1 MRPETANSKAHGIQE
16 RGPEDSEKRSR
27 PGSRPSFSWDGQ
39 SELHVSAVEVQARN
53 PDRVN
58 VYVDGSYAFSLN
70 ALLALE
76 LHLGRGSVL
85 DPATLKDVFR
95 RDEVGK
101 AVEACV
107 RLLSFRPRTEV
118 ELLRRLAQKGFEQ
131 EIAHEAIDRLRHLG
145 YVDDADFARFWV
157 SNRERFKP
165 MGARR
170 IRSELLQKGVS
181 RETADE
187 VMEEQLPDDEYET
200 ALRAARSKLRT
211 YSGTDY
217 ATFHRRMGGYLA
229 RQGFGFDTS
238 GRVLRLLWAEQ
249 ENGEQGDE

>member
-1 MRPETANSKAHGIQE
+1 VRSKTANSKTRGTHE
-16 RGPEDSEKRSR
+16 RGPEDTEKRSR

-39 SELHVSAVEVQARN
+39 SELLVSAVEVQARN

-58 VYVDGSYAFSLN
+58 VHVDGVYAFSLN

-107 RLLSFRPRTEV
+107 RLLGFRPRTEV
-118 ELLRRLAQKGFEQ
+118 ELLRRLAQKGFEP
-131 EIAHEAIDRLRHLG
+131 EIGHEAMDRLRNLG

-170 IRSELLQKGVS
+170 IRYELLQKGVS

-200 ALRAARSKLRT
+200 ALRAARSKMRT
-211 YSGTDY
+211 YAGTDY

-238 GRVLRLLWAEQ
+238 GPVMRLLWAEQ
-249 ENGEQGDE
+249 DGDA